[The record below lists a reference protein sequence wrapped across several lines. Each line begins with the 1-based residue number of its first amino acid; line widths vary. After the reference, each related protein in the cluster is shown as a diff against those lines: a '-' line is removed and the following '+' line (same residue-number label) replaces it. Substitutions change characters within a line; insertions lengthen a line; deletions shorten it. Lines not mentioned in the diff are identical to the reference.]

1 MTKSV
6 HNDVL
11 DEALDYL
18 SEQSKR
24 MTVCNATPTTYT
36 EAVSTFKLAVTNVS
50 GADFT
55 GPADGDTSGRKITIG
70 QKTNVAVSTT
80 GSANSVALVETSGG
94 GKLLYVTEVS
104 ATQQLVGGNT
114 MTFNSWKVEIAD
126 PT

>member
-6 HNDVL
+6 NDEVL
-11 DEALDYL
+11 DQALDHL
-18 SEQSKR
+18 ATQADR
-24 MTVCNATPTTYT
+24 MSVTNATPTTYT

-55 GPADGDTSGRKITIG
+55 GPANGDTSGRKITIG

-80 GSANSVALVETSGG
+80 GSANSVALVDTSGA

-104 ATQQLVGGNT
+104 ATQQLVSGNT
-114 MTFNSWKVEIAD
+114 MTFNSWKIEIAD
-126 PT
+126 PS